1 MSEID
6 VDALATG
13 TARFAAFYHLVDLLM
28 EPDSP
33 VSAADIQG
41 LAHPGGN
48 HVEDKLRVSNLL
60 PR

>member
-13 TARFAAFYHLVDLLM
+13 TARFAAFYDLVDLLM
-28 EPDSP
+28 ESDSP

-41 LAHPGGN
+41 LAHPC
-48 HVEDKLRVSNLL
+48 
-60 PR
+60 